1 MSGPGRGGHDQGVG
15 AWRLASLR
23 DWRRE
28 SRRFSAAR
36 FSAELMAR
44 GRALL
49 LSANASSAR
58 RTSSSICMTSRSRM
72 EQRLAAFTSSFESS
86 MAFSNKSFSTSSAPL
101 LDAIV
106 SSSASETVKLSE
118 RYTLLAR
125 SASEL
130 LPLLEMRD
138 GVLSEL
144 NWRDG
149 VLRATGR
156 GLASLVASL
165 VNAPAKETR
174 IRSRTA
180 SGVAVQVAVVDARK
194 PWGLAAIARKPWG
207 LAAIAMC
214 SDVQLSCTNRARGS
228 DFTAHKSK
236 NRRAV
241 LEASRVRVAGAARK
255 TTLHSNEGTLK
266 EE

>member
-1 MSGPGRGGHDQGVG
+1 MCLVRGEGDNHGVG

-44 GRALL
+44 GRALH
-49 LSANASSAR
+49 SASASSASV
-58 RTSSSICMTSRSRM
+58 TSSSSAITSRSRV
-72 EQRLAAFTSSFESS
+72 EQRRAATTSSLESS
-86 MAFSNKSFSTSSAPL
+86 MAFSNKSFSTSSAPR

-106 SSSASETVKLSE
+106 SSSASETVRLSE

-156 GLASLVASL
+156 GLASVSLV

-174 IRSRTA
+174 MRSRTA

-194 PWGLAAIARKPWG
+194 PWGLAAIACG
-207 LAAIAMC
+207 VN
-214 SDVQLSCTNRARGS
+214 VQRSCTDRGRGS
-228 DFTAHKSK
+228 DF
-236 NRRAV
+236 R
-241 LEASRVRVAGAARK
+241 ARK
-255 TTLHSNEGTLK
+255 STLPRSALGLLFRVVSSRAAKTTRHSLDRTPK
-266 EE
+266 DT

>member
-1 MSGPGRGGHDQGVG
+1 MAWISTFNVTRKQRRRGVSGPGRGGHDHGVG

-44 GRALL
+44 GRALH
-49 LSANASSAR
+49 SAKASSAS
-58 RTSSSICMTSRSRM
+58 RTSSSCIITSRSRV
-72 EQRLAAFTSSFESS
+72 EQRRAATTSELLSS
-86 MAFSNKSFSTSSAPL
+86 RDASNKSFSTSSAPL

-106 SSSASETVKLSE
+106 SSSASETVRLSE

-130 LPLLEMRD
+130 LPLLDRRD

-144 NWRDG
+144 NWRDA
-149 VLRATGR
+149 VLLATGR
-156 GLASLVASL
+156 GFAASPVASL

-174 IRSRTA
+174 MRSSTA
-180 SGVAVQVAVVDARK
+180 SGVAVQVAVMRAPQAVEARSD
-194 PWGLAAIARKPWG
+194 RNVSET
-207 LAAIAMC
+207 C
-214 SDVQLSCTNRARGS
+214 S
-228 DFTAHKSK
+228 
-236 NRRAV
+236 
-241 LEASRVRVAGAARK
+241 E
-255 TTLHSNEGTLK
+255 LHL
-266 EE
+266 

>member
-36 FSAELMAR
+36 FSAAVR
-44 GRALL
+44 LL
-49 LSANASSAR
+49 LHSARASSAR
-58 RTSSSICMTSRSRM
+58 RTSSSCSMTSRSRM

-86 MAFSNKSFSTSSAPL
+86 SDASKRSFSTSSALRLP
-101 LDAIV
+101 AIV
-106 SSSASETVKLSE
+106 SSSASETVRLSE

-144 NWRDG
+144 NWRDA

-156 GLASLVASL
+156 GLASVSLV

-174 IRSRTA
+174 MRSSTA
-180 SGVAVQVAVVDARK
+180 SGVAVQVAVMRA
-194 PWGLAAIARKPWG
+194 PQPGG
-207 LAAIAMC
+207 
-214 SDVQLSCTNRARGS
+214 VQR
-228 DFTAHKSK
+228 
-236 NRRAV
+236 
-241 LEASRVRVAGAARK
+241 
-255 TTLHSNEGTLK
+255 
-266 EE
+266 

>member
-44 GRALL
+44 GRALH
-49 LSANASSAR
+49 SAKASSAS
-58 RTSSSICMTSRSRM
+58 RTSSSCSITSRSRV
-72 EQRLAAFTSSFESS
+72 EQRRAATTSEFLSS
-86 MAFSNKSFSTSSAPL
+86 RDASNKSFSTSSAPL
-101 LDAIV
+101 FDAIV
-106 SSSASETVKLSE
+106 SSSASETVRLSE

-130 LPLLEMRD
+130 LPLLDRRD

-144 NWRDG
+144 NWRDA

-156 GLASLVASL
+156 S
-165 VNAPAKETR
+165 
-174 IRSRTA
+174 
-180 SGVAVQVAVVDARK
+180 
-194 PWGLAAIARKPWG
+194 
-207 LAAIAMC
+207 
-214 SDVQLSCTNRARGS
+214 
-228 DFTAHKSK
+228 
-236 NRRAV
+236 
-241 LEASRVRVAGAARK
+241 
-255 TTLHSNEGTLK
+255 
-266 EE
+266 